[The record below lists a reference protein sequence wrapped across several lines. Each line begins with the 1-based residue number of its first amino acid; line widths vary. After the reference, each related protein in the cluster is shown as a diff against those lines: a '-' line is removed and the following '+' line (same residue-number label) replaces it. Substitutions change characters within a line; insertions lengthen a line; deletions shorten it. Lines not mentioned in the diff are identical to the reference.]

1 MHEKYV
7 RLVADRMIQPGA
19 TDWGMNIECFDWAP
33 GVGLY
38 GIFSAYQKTG
48 DEKYLNFLEG
58 WTKRHI
64 DEAFCNKTVN
74 STAPLLTVCS
84 MCAVRPNEA
93 YTEVCRKIANYI
105 ICEAPLTSIGGLEH
119 TVTEPVPGFAEQMWA
134 DTLFMACMFLVSFGK
149 LTDEQKYID
158 FAVRQMVLHHKVLR
172 SEDGLYYHGY
182 NGVTKDHMSAVK
194 WGRANAW
201 IVYATAAILSE
212 ASDFAEYEEIK
223 GNLTAQIHALEK
235 VQRENGGF
243 GTVLDDASS
252 YVEISATA
260 GIAAGIRLAVRTGL
274 VDQTALLCAER
285 ATDAVIDAIEPDGTV
300 GGVSTGTPV
309 LALAEEYKRVK
320 IFPSLYGQGLSILA
334 L

>member
-7 RLVADRMIQPGA
+7 RLVADRMLQTGA
-19 TDWGMNIECFDWAP
+19 TDWGMNIESFDWAP

-64 DEAFCNKTVN
+64 DEAFCKQTVN

-84 MCAVRPNEA
+84 VCAVRPNEA
-93 YTEVCRKIANYI
+93 YLETCRKIADFI
-105 ICEAPLTSIGGLEH
+105 IYEAPLTSIGGLEH

-134 DTLFMACMFLVSFGK
+134 DTLFMACLFLVSFGK
-149 LTDEQKYID
+149 LTGARKYID
-158 FAVRQMVLHHKVLR
+158 FAVRQMVLHHRVLR

-182 NGVTKDHMSAVK
+182 NGAADDHMSAVK

-212 ASDFAEYEEIK
+212 VSDFAEYEEIK
-223 GNLTAQIHALEK
+223 ANLAAQIRALEK

-243 GTVLDDASS
+243 GTVLDDETS

-260 GIAAGIRLAVRTGL
+260 GIAAGIHLAVNARLA
-274 VDQTALLCAER
+274 DESALACAER
-285 ATDAVIDAIEPDGTV
+285 AVGAVIAAIEPDGTV
-300 GGVSTGTPV
+300 GGVSTGTPI
-309 LALAEEYKRVK
+309 LASAAEYKRVA
-320 IFPSLYGQGLSILA
+320 ILPSLYGQGLCVLA